1 MAATVRAVASVRAVM
16 DKAADLAV
24 SSVAVS
30 SVAASTTAEMA
41 YKFNNSNID
50 NGKQLNWEQK

>member
-1 MAATVRAVASVRAVM
+1 M